1 MGRCRSSS
9 GPLSREGCLEEIRA
23 KNEKELGLKRQRRR
37 RRKSQIGAV
46 EALIVA
52 LPLLCGEVVS
62 DAE

>member
-46 EALIVA
+46 EALMRTE
-52 LPLLCGEVVS
+52 GE
-62 DAE
+62 